1 KRKPI
6 VFVLASLM
14 MLLFIGST
22 SHAQAKKAA
31 PATAA
36 QKKAEPAQKKA
47 DLIDLNSATKAELM
61 TLPGVGDATA
71 QKIIDNRPYRAKNQL
86 VQKKI
91 VSQSVYDKISGQI
104 IAKQSAA
111 GAKKKGQ

>member
-1 KRKPI
+1 MNRKPI
-6 VFVLASLM
+6 GLVLAFLM
-14 MLLFIGST
+14 MVLSLGGT
-22 SHAQAKKAA
+22 GHAQAKKEA
-31 PATAA
+31 PAA
-36 QKKAEPAQKKA
+36 QKKTEQAQKKS

-104 IAKQSAA
+104 IAKQATA
-111 GAKKKGQ
+111 GSKKKGK

>member
-1 KRKPI
+1 
-6 VFVLASLM
+6 M
-14 MLLFIGST
+14 MLLSLGST
-22 SHAQAKKAA
+22 SHAQAKKEA
-31 PATAA
+31 PAA
-36 QKKAEPAQKKA
+36 QKKTEQAQKKA

-104 IAKQSAA
+104 IAKQAAA
-111 GAKKKGQ
+111 GSKKKGK